1 MRKRFSYKTILVF
14 TFALGM
20 FAVLRTQST
29 EVEHVTTKNDFHEQ
43 IRYTNNVRQLTPF
56 FNTNDPQNAR
66 LAILKL
72 VELEKLDALPLL
84 KEFWEG
90 GDPFQVISYPN
101 TYTHPIVRLTLSEEL
116 MKFTQKSEYADYIK
130 RFADDG
136 NWIVQSV
143 AAEALASVDDG
154 EAIRLLVQLTR
165 SPHRFV
171 AESGIASLLYIAQH
185 GQHSRTA
192 VEALQNLRNDPE
204 LKLNSVAQGVEEA
217 YQMIRGTHTL
227 NVRERH
233 ADIASSHIKHKQA
246 RATYGY
252 DELLDQQV
260 QQFLEKGDFSAAIGV
275 LLEHAHQN
283 NAWAQHFLGE
293 LYLAINPPNYASAS
307 AWFLRSAAEDYA
319 PAKFSL
325 ANLYLTGRGVEKNE
339 AEAVFLL
346 KEAEQQGDQ
355 SAHLLLE
362 KARAHAWWG
371 MSDYKSQD

>member
-1 MRKRFSYKTILVF
+1 
-14 TFALGM
+14 M
-20 FAVLRTQST
+20 FAVLSVQST
-29 EVEHVTTKNDFHEQ
+29 VVERVIRKNDFHEQ
-43 IRYTNNVRQLTPF
+43 IRYTKNVRQLKPF
-56 FNTNDPQNAR
+56 FNTDDPQNAR

-130 RFADDG
+130 RFADDD

-143 AAEALASVDDG
+143 AAESLASVDDD

-171 AESGIASLLYIAQH
+171 AESGITSLLYIAQH
-185 GQHSRTA
+185 GQQSRTA
-192 VEALQNLRNDPE
+192 VEAIDNLRKDPE
-204 LKLNSVAQGVEEA
+204 VKLDSVAQAVEGA
-217 YQMIRGTHTL
+217 YQMIRGTNAL
-227 NVRERH
+227 DVKERH
-233 ADIASSHIKHKQA
+233 AYIASSHIERKQD
-246 RATYGY
+246 RATHGY

-260 QQFLEKGDFSAAIGV
+260 RRYLENGEFSAAIEL
-275 LLEHAHQN
+275 LLEYAHQG
-283 NAWAQHFLGE
+283 NAWAQHFVGE

-307 AWFLRSAAEDYA
+307 EWFLRSVAEDYA

-339 AEAVFLL
+339 AEAVSLL
-346 KEAEQQGDQ
+346 KEAEQQGDH